1 MIIGTLLAG
10 LLIFI
15 CSLTIARQYGAK
27 AATASVML
35 AWGTIIAGL
44 ILA

>member
-15 CSLTIARQYGAK
+15 GSLAIARRYGAK